1 MERMRFHASARRL
14 SGNAAARV
22 DSTEFLPAGQL
33 RQWHEELDRSGLR
46 ATGSPAHE
54 RYIDVLIARL
64 EQAGVSQVH
73 TEPVPIHR
81 RTPVRWSLD

>member
-1 MERMRFHASARRL
+1 MALMRFHASARRL

-22 DSTEFLPAGQL
+22 DSAEFLPAEQL
-33 RQWHEELDRSGLR
+33 RQWHEELDRMGLR

-64 EQAGVSQVH
+64 ERGS
-73 TEPVPIHR
+73 VPLASLS
-81 RTPVRWSLD
+81 SLDLPPLA